1 MAVCAQTSV
10 ARVVMPVGLSSRVA
24 VSSFM
29 ASRNTRANAAARAG
43 KMIGRVTRQNAV
55 KLLAPRV
62 RAASSSV
69 GDALFSAVRTGA
81 WASGRNSSA

>member
-1 MAVCAQTSV
+1 MAVCAHTSV

-29 ASRNTRANAAARAG
+29 ASRNTRAKAAAMAG
-43 KMIGRVTRQNAV
+43 KMIGRVTRQNAA
-55 KLLAPRV
+55 KLLAPSV

-69 GDALFSAVRTGA
+69 GEALFSAVRTGDCA
-81 WASGRNSSA
+81 NGRNSSA